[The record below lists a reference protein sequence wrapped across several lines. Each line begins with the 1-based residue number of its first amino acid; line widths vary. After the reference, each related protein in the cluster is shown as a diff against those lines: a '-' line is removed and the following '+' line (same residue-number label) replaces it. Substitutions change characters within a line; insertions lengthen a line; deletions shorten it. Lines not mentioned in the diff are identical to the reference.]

1 MLDPELV
8 IEADPDMEAD
18 AVMEAESVADAN
30 TDEMEEMRPSE
41 LD

>member
-41 LD
+41 LG